1 MKEQIGHT
9 ELKAEWE
16 ESESSENAADWR
28 WGSVTDGV
36 FKGGIVWALRVGKL
50 TSETSVDHK
59 ANYLNPA

>member
-50 TSETSVDHK
+50 TSENK
-59 ANYLNPA
+59 C